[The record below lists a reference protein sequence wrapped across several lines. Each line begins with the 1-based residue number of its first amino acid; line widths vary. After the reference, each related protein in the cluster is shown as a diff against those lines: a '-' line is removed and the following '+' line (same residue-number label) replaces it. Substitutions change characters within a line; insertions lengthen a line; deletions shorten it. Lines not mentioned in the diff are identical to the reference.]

1 MGATACQKSGLS
13 GILGQGIGTLMGS
26 INAKFLPFLISLMIS
41 FITGF
46 TSNTSTASVFIP
58 IIASLCVEL
67 NLNPLYLCIPVTFAC
82 SFAFI
87 LPIATPPNAI
97 AFSYGYLETVDMIK
111 VGTLLNILCVLV
123 TAMLLPIIAFPA
135 YSLGEFPAWAV
146 MTAEGAGDVL
156 VNATMTTLDVVAS
169 T

>member
-1 MGATACQKSGLS
+1 MY
-13 GILGQGIGTLMGS
+13 
-26 INAKFLPFLISLMIS
+26 NMIKIFFS
-41 FITGF
+41 
-46 TSNTSTASVFIP
+46 
-58 IIASLCVEL
+58 
-67 NLNPLYLCIPVTFAC
+67 
-82 SFAFI
+82 

-156 VNATMTTLDVVAS
+156 VNATMTTLGITLSFIIIYLFIFFRCSCINIKFLAKHELGATVKKKCQNNSFSNTNSSPAE
-169 T
+169 

>member
-1 MGATACQKSGLS
+1 MD
-13 GILGQGIGTLMGS
+13 
-26 INAKFLPFLISLMIS
+26 NMI
-41 FITGF
+41 
-46 TSNTSTASVFIP
+46 
-58 IIASLCVEL
+58 IIFFS
-67 NLNPLYLCIPVTFAC
+67 
-82 SFAFI
+82 

-146 MTAEGAGDVL
+146 MTADGAGDVL
-156 VNATMTTLDVVAS
+156 VNATMTTLGIISTCLIDYLFIFSDVVAS

>member
-1 MGATACQKSGLS
+1 MDHMICSIFYGVYFYLNDMI
-13 GILGQGIGTLMGS
+13 ILFFS
-26 INAKFLPFLISLMIS
+26 
-41 FITGF
+41 
-46 TSNTSTASVFIP
+46 
-58 IIASLCVEL
+58 
-67 NLNPLYLCIPVTFAC
+67 
-82 SFAFI
+82 

-123 TAMLLPIIAFPA
+123 TAMLLPIVAFPA

-146 MTAEGAGDVL
+146 MSADGAGDVL
-156 VNATMTTLDVVAS
+156 VNATMTTLGNISLAFALSILATAAVEKIFKNWQICISLISDVVAS

>member
-1 MGATACQKSGLS
+1 MD
-13 GILGQGIGTLMGS
+13 
-26 INAKFLPFLISLMIS
+26 NMIKIFFS
-41 FITGF
+41 
-46 TSNTSTASVFIP
+46 
-58 IIASLCVEL
+58 
-67 NLNPLYLCIPVTFAC
+67 
-82 SFAFI
+82 

-146 MTAEGAGDVL
+146 MTADGAGDLL
-156 VNATMTTLDVVAS
+156 VNATMTTLGIISTCLIDYLFTFSDVVAS